1 MAEAFLMNIMGRGN
15 DGARDRVLNAPTNEA
30 WIDPW
35 VAHLRT
41 LGVEFRLGQTVE
53 CLSVGGG
60 PISSARARYRL
71 GRTSTV
77 EADWFVCAMPVE
89 RARRL
94 WSRDVLALDSSLG
107 AVQDL
112 YTDWMNGI
120 QFYIRDH
127 ITFIDGCPASA
138 LRRAGC
144 GSTRHCGTV
153 AWSGMNAAG
162 STTSPRTGHW
172 RSSSSPPPGHQA
184 DGAGQ
189 PGFLRRAVRFL
200 LAAGVRQFLDLGSGI
215 PSVGN
220 VHEIAQQADA
230 RARVLYVDID
240 PVAVAHSKAI
250 LAGTD
255 LWGFKPRR
263 WSDLASTRRVRIP

>member
-1 MAEAFLMNIMGRGN
+1 M
-15 DGARDRVLNAPTNEA
+15 V
-30 WIDPW
+30 
-35 VAHLRT
+35 
-41 LGVEFRLGQTVE
+41 
-53 CLSVGGG
+53 
-60 PISSARARYRL
+60 
-71 GRTSTV
+71 
-77 EADWFVCAMPVE
+77 
-89 RARRL
+89 
-94 WSRDVLALDSSLG
+94 
-107 AVQDL
+107 
-112 YTDWMNGI
+112 
-120 QFYIRDH
+120 
-127 ITFIDGCPASA
+127 
-138 LRRAGC
+138 
-144 GSTRHCGTV
+144 
-153 AWSGMNAAG
+153 
-162 STTSPRTGHW
+162 
-172 RSSSSPPPGHQA
+172 
-184 DGAGQ
+184 AGQ